1 MDQSNP
7 LLMNQLDASRNLVHM
22 SFKGNS
28 FDFLCRQTRQF
39 GRKSLKMFRE
49 IWPSLISLRQTVKCQ
64 NLPRTIPECRPCTPR
79 LLEK

>member
-1 MDQSNP
+1 MHQSNP

-49 IWPSLISLRQTVKCQ
+49 IWPSLISLRQNQRSNYSRMPT
-64 NLPRTIPECRPCTPR
+64 LYSSTA
-79 LLEK
+79 